1 MPDMQVFP
9 PRQVPL
15 AAAATVVRRWFPDER
30 PALTAMMGGGFS
42 GSPLFVVEAGGGAHV
57 LKAFPPRTSAARVRF
72 VHAAVRHLRAH
83 GVCQVPAV
91 RLAADGESFF
101 QDHDGTSWELQDF
114 VVGESTAKPTA
125 EQVAAAMEVV
135 ARVHLAAA
143 TLAENPP
150 DLGPSPGLARR
161 VEQARGMLA
170 RPWAAVE
177 PGPTASPTL
186 AALIRPLLDRAA
198 TILAARDAAAVV
210 AGVATLGPSPVARQT
225 VLRDLWAPHV
235 LYEHAGSSRVVGIV
249 DCHAMGLDTPA
260 TDLARLLGSWAV
272 EVGFENSA
280 GWEAALAAY
289 ARLRPLSEA
298 ERRAVPFLAASGV
311 VFGLDNW
318 FRWIFEEGRT
328 FSDPAAAAGRVQR
341 LTNALPAA
349 LAMLGTTLARS

>member
-1 MPDMQVFP
+1 MPDMQVFQ
-9 PRQVPL
+9 PRQVSL
-15 AAAATVVRRWFPDER
+15 AAATTVVRRWFPDGR
-30 PALTAMMGGGFS
+30 PAVTPMMGGGFS
-42 GSPLFVVEAGGGAHV
+42 GSPLFLVAAAGGAHV
-57 LKAFPPRTSAARVRF
+57 LKAFPPATSAARVRF
-72 VHAAVRHLRAH
+72 VHAAVRHLRGE

-91 RLAADGESFF
+91 RLAADGESFC
-101 QDHDGTSWELQDF
+101 QDLHGTSWELQDF
-114 VVGESTAKPTA
+114 VVGVSAAKPTA
-125 EQVAAAMEVV
+125 EQIASAMEVV
-135 ARVHLAAA
+135 ARVHNAAA

-161 VEQARGMLA
+161 IEQARGMLA
-170 RPWAAVE
+170 RPWAGIETLAA
-177 PGPTASPTL
+177 ASPTL
-186 AALIRPLLDRAA
+186 AALIRPLLERAA
-198 TILAARDAAAVV
+198 TSLALCGGASVV
-210 AGVATLGPSPVARQT
+210 AGVAALEPRPVARQT

-235 LYEHAGSSRVVGIV
+235 LYEHTSSDRVVGIV

-272 EVGFENSA
+272 EAGFDDSA

-298 ERRAVPFLAASGV
+298 ERRSVSFLAASGV

-341 LTNALPAA
+341 LTDALPAA
-349 LAMLGTTLARS
+349 LAMLGKTLARA